1 LIRELEL
8 QEEKNKMDKKNLNQ
22 IDKNL
27 FRPLKQEENTSEKI
41 SAPSRTFAQDARRTL
56 LKNKP
61 AIVSI
66 FIILL
71 IIVMSIIGPHMNDYG
86 NDGQNLSRAKL
97 PPRIPV
103 LENVSWLGLDGT
115 LSGRYEGTNVEDATA
130 KAMARYKSTD
140 EFVDIKVLEEGDG
153 TRNSAA
159 VRATY
164 HIYEAKDMDD
174 TYFWFGT
181 DTLGR
186 DQWTRLWEGT
196 RVSLIIAFVAAI
208 LDLLI
213 GVTYGGVSG
222 FYGGRVDNVLQR
234 IAEILVGIPNL
245 VIILLMM
252 LILQPGIV
260 SIVIALAITGWI
272 GMSRIVRG
280 EVLKLTNQEFVL
292 AARTLGTTNGTIIRK
307 HLVPN
312 ITGIIIVNTMFSIPG
327 AIFFEAFLSFIGL
340 GIVPPNA
347 SLGALIELGFA
358 NLRLYPYLLVFP
370 ATVLSVLMIAFNIL
384 GDGLRDAFDPKMHK

>member
-1 LIRELEL
+1 
-8 QEEKNKMDKKNLNQ
+8 M
-22 IDKNL
+22 
-27 FRPLKQEENTSEKI
+27 
-41 SAPSRTFAQDARRTL
+41 
-56 LKNKP
+56 
-61 AIVSI
+61 
-66 FIILL
+66 
-71 IIVMSIIGPHMNDYG
+71 
-86 NDGQNLSRAKL
+86 
-97 PPRIPV
+97 
-103 LENVSWLGLDGT
+103 
-115 LSGRYEGTNVEDATA
+115 
-130 KAMARYKSTD
+130 
-140 EFVDIKVLEEGDG
+140 
-153 TRNSAA
+153 
-159 VRATY
+159 
-164 HIYEAKDMDD
+164 
-174 TYFWFGT
+174 
-181 DTLGR
+181 
-186 DQWTRLWEGT
+186 
-196 RVSLIIAFVAAI
+196 IIAFVAAI

-234 IAEILVGIPNL
+234 IAEVLVGIPNL
-245 VIILLMM
+245 VVILLMM

-292 AARTLGTTNGTIIRK
+292 AARTLGTSNGTIIRR

-340 GIVPPNA
+340 GIVPPKA

-370 ATVLSVLMIAFNIL
+370 ATVLSVLMIALNIL

>member
-1 LIRELEL
+1 
-8 QEEKNKMDKKNLNQ
+8 
-22 IDKNL
+22 
-27 FRPLKQEENTSEKI
+27 
-41 SAPSRTFAQDARRTL
+41 
-56 LKNKP
+56 
-61 AIVSI
+61 
-66 FIILL
+66 
-71 IIVMSIIGPHMNDYG
+71 
-86 NDGQNLSRAKL
+86 
-97 PPRIPV
+97 
-103 LENVSWLGLDGT
+103 
-115 LSGRYEGTNVEDATA
+115 
-130 KAMARYKSTD
+130 
-140 EFVDIKVLEEGDG
+140 
-153 TRNSAA
+153 
-159 VRATY
+159 
-164 HIYEAKDMDD
+164 
-174 TYFWFGT
+174 
-181 DTLGR
+181 
-186 DQWTRLWEGT
+186 
-196 RVSLIIAFVAAI
+196 
-208 LDLLI
+208 
-213 GVTYGGVSG
+213 
-222 FYGGRVDNVLQR
+222 
-234 IAEILVGIPNL
+234 
-245 VIILLMM
+245 MM